1 METLIVG
8 ILKYTKSICH
18 SVQMK
23 LNNLKIMKLLKI
35 ALFIKELGTAK
46 HVVILKKVELITILG
61 LPKVAIVQFATIAF
75 VVLTTIVFY

>member
-1 METLIVG
+1 
-8 ILKYTKSICH
+8 
-18 SVQMK
+18 
-23 LNNLKIMKLLKI
+23 MKLLKI